1 MHNIIIHIH
10 YPLRLPA
17 TAGHANGTQRFWYS
31 LWDFLSAILYITSNT
46 RKKARS
52 NRTEGIPYPAHT
64 AEDHR
69 QQTVYEHLQGTADL
83 CKTFAGAFGTEDQG
97 EPTGL
102 MHDIGK
108 YSAAFQHRLLAN
120 GPKVDHSAAGALECA
135 KLDQAPAAFC
145 MAGHHA
151 GLPTGGGKTVASL
164 AFVLRHLRRSV
175 S

>member
-108 YSAAFQHRLLAN
+108 HGYPVNSASKSCL
-120 GPKVDHSAAGALECA
+120 
-135 KLDQAPAAFC
+135 
-145 MAGHHA
+145 
-151 GLPTGGGKTVASL
+151 
-164 AFVLRHLRRSV
+164 
-175 S
+175 